1 MTSGQRKSNPIRVL
15 VAVSFLAMVAVNALA
30 NLLPI
35 NGQTTGEVS
44 NAYPNLFTPAGLT
57 FGIWGLIY
65 LLLAGFTLYHLGL
78 FRGDKAHSRS
88 GLLNRIG
95 LWFIVSSFA
104 NAAWVFAWH
113 YHAIGWSMLLM
124 VIILFSLIMINLA
137 TGRERFSWREQL
149 FMRLP
154 FSVYFGWITVATI
167 ANVAVLLVSLG
178 WDRLGI
184 TDATW
189 TVLVIIAG
197 LLIGGITAVR
207 QRDIAYGLV
216 LVWAYAGI
224 LVRHLSAQGWVGQF
238 PTVVLTVGI
247 SIALLLAL
255 EVYLL
260 KSRRAAFR

>member
-1 MTSGQRKSNPIRVL
+1 LTVGQRQSTPIRAL
-15 VAVSFLAMVAVNALA
+15 VALSFLAMVAVNALA

-57 FGIWGLIY
+57 FGIWGIIY
-65 LLLAGFTLYHLGL
+65 LLLAGFTLYYLGL
-78 FRGDKAHSRS
+78 FRGDHAKSRS
-88 GLLNRIG
+88 GLLDRVG
-95 LWFIVSSFA
+95 LWFIVSSVA
-104 NAAWVFAWH
+104 NLAWVFAWH

-124 VIILFSLIMINLA
+124 ALILFSLIMINLA
-137 TGRERFSWREQL
+137 IRREQFSWREQL
-149 FMRLP
+149 FIRLP

-184 TDATW
+184 ADATW
-189 TVLVIIAG
+189 TILVIIVG

-207 QRDIAYGLV
+207 LRDLAYGLV
-216 LVWAYAGI
+216 LIWAYAGI
-224 LVRHLSAQGWVGQF
+224 LIKHLSSQGWAGQF
-238 PTVVLTVGI
+238 PAVVLTVGV

-260 KSRRAAFR
+260 RSRQTVFH

>member
-1 MTSGQRKSNPIRVL
+1 MIGQRQSTPIRAL

-35 NGQTTGEVS
+35 NGQTNGEVS
-44 NAYPNLFTPAGLT
+44 NAYPNLFTPVALT

-65 LLLAGFTLYHLGL
+65 LLLAGFTLYHLGV
-78 FRGDKAHSRS
+78 FRGDDTASRS
-88 GLLNRIG
+88 GLLNRVG

-104 NAAWVFAWH
+104 NLAWVFAWH

-137 TGRERFSWREQL
+137 IARERFSWREQL
-149 FMRLP
+149 FLRLP

-178 WDRLGI
+178 WDRFGI
-184 TDATW
+184 ADTTW
-189 TVLVIIAG
+189 TVLVIIVG

-207 QRDIAYGLV
+207 LRDLAYGLV
-216 LVWAYAGI
+216 LIWAYSGI
-224 LVRHLSAQGWVGQF
+224 LIKHLSALGWAGQF
-238 PTVVLTVGI
+238 PAVMLTVGI

-260 KSRRAAFR
+260 RSRRAAMH